1 MRAPESAV
9 PVGVRCQALCP
20 AVQRLHEL
28 AWRPGAS
35 MHAAW
40 WDHLGLS
47 AWKTDYDRH
56 PGCRRALDALIVQ
69 RRGFPAAPL
78 PAVLSDEQKRM
89 LSLESR
95 LPMLVVA
102 LGIVVARAPE
112 LLMLGSY
119 RRQLLPVLGS
129 DGCDQLAAL
138 IPEGRGAMAVEPPSP
153 LVEWLRGLGSHWL
166 EQTLPGSVIWQA
178 LSACLPPVS
187 ASAAGGPVIAPP
199 GLALP
204 MLFRLDR
211 LL

>member
-1 MRAPESAV
+1 MHASDTTLA
-9 PVGVRCQALCP
+9 GGARCQAMCP

-35 MHAAW
+35 MHVAW

-69 RRGFPAAPL
+69 RRGFPAEPL
-78 PAVLSDEQKRM
+78 PAALSDEQKRM
-89 LSLESR
+89 LALEPR

-102 LGIVVARAPE
+102 LGVVAARAPE
-112 LLMLGSY
+112 LLLLGSY
-119 RRQLLPVLGS
+119 RRQLLPVLGN

-138 IPEGRGAMAVEPPSP
+138 LPEGGRAPAMESPSAI
-153 LVEWLRGLGSHWL
+153 VDWLRGLGSHWL

-178 LSACLPPVS
+178 LSACLPPVP
-187 ASAAGGPVIAPP
+187 AARATGPVVATP